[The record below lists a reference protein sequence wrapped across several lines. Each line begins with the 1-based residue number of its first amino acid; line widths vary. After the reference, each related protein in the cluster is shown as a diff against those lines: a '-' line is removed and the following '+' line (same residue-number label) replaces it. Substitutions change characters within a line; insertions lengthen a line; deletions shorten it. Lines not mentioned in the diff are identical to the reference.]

1 MKTHRSEIMSDRKPK
16 VFLTALLSGILA
28 GIVSATP
35 YFSALNCCCFWFI
48 LGGFWAGF
56 IIWKESGNLPVG
68 TGIGA
73 GFLTGIFAAVVYS
86 VLSTILF
93 SLSSESTLA
102 QMREILSQM
111 NQDIPP
117 EFIEVMEQLVQSP
130 VVAFVSIFAFSIL
143 VASLGGLFGGLIASL
158 IFGKR
163 KVS

>member
-1 MKTHRSEIMSDRKPK
+1 MADGRPK
-16 VFLTALLSGILA
+16 VFLTALLSGILV
-28 GIVSATP
+28 GIISAVP

-68 TGIGA
+68 TGIGT
-73 GFLTGIFAAVVYS
+73 GFLTGIFAAMVYS

-102 QMREILSQM
+102 QMQEVLSQT

-117 EFIEVMEQLVQSP
+117 EFVEVMEQLIQSP
-130 VVAFVSIFAFSIL
+130 FVAFLVIFAFSIL
-143 VASLGGLFGGLIASL
+143 VFPLGGLFGGLIASL

>member
-1 MKTHRSEIMSDRKPK
+1 M
-16 VFLTALLSGILA
+16 
-28 GIVSATP
+28 
-35 YFSALNCCCFWFI
+35 
-48 LGGFWAGF
+48 
-56 IIWKESGNLPVG
+56 PVG

-117 EFIEVMEQLVQSP
+117 EFVEAMEQLVQSP

-143 VASLGGLFGGLIASL
+143 AASLGGLLGGLIASL